1 VKDRD
6 IDIDM
11 YNIYKEIVVV
21 VVVVVVVVIVV
32 RNTGERQTSIMYV
45 KAKSIRVKKKEK
57 GED

>member
-21 VVVVVVVVIVV
+21 VIVVIVV

>member
-11 YNIYKEIVVV
+11 YNIYKEIVV

>member
-1 VKDRD
+1 MKDRD

-11 YNIYKEIVVV
+11 YNIYKEIVV
-21 VVVVVVVVIVV
+21 VV